1 MLRRRRRRV
10 PLLPP
15 LQVKQEIDLPS
26 WVAYIASIISFGG
39 GLLGISYGIVSGEC
53 GIGVGGWGYAPGG
66 DAALPCATPITLPRR
81 LPAPPPPG
89 NDSIKDTC
97 ARPPARPPP
106 PRPVA
111 ASWDPRR
118 EGSLLGWTEFQAN
131 VPLLMDRFR
140 SGDDSK
146 N

>member
-53 GIGVGGWGYAPGG
+53 GIGVGDWGYAPGG

-89 NDSIKDTC
+89 MTASKT
-97 ARPPARPPP
+97 PVPATPP